1 MNLRNGKVV
10 SADTS
15 RNRDVVIH
23 LVSTPQPPSNVVET
37 CTDIMRKSSMK
48 RLSYY
53 IKQYQK
59 SPFTPLNK
67 VPILDKIVKET
78 TYLIDILLPTTSHTR
93 FVNMVMNKMDE
104 WLNTLLS
111 KKDHFSVHKYFK
123 DMVRIFASRSA
134 MCQIKAKA
142 YYEKCD
148 ENHTPNTD
156 NIMEKA
162 VKLIGMCY

>member
-10 SADTS
+10 SADAS
-15 RNRDVVIH
+15 RNNNVVIQV
-23 LVSTPQPPSNVVET
+23 VSTTQSPSNLDENY
-37 CTDIMRKSSMK
+37 TDIMRRCSMK

-53 IKQYQK
+53 INICQK

-67 VPILDKIVKET
+67 VAILDKIVKESI
-78 TYLIDILLPTTSHTR
+78 YLIELLLPTTSHTR
-93 FVNMVMNKMDE
+93 FVNKVMNKMEE
-104 WLNTLLS
+104 WLDTLLS
-111 KKDHFSVHKYFK
+111 KKDQFSVHKYFK
-123 DMVRIFASRSA
+123 DAVRVFASRTA

-142 YYEKCD
+142 YYEKYN

-156 NIMEKA
+156 IVMEKA